1 MFPPSCRA
9 GSLPLIFFVLAT
21 PDILQTLNNGQL
33 QSVLTRPWVLSFM
46 IFNLI
51 FIFLVRFPV
60 HLSPPR
66 RSPTV
71 SSSFPYSHPHTVLR
85 MDRPRWWLSAVLTVT
100 HVPLRQTAITLAS
113 PGPVPESTLTRELCC

>member
-1 MFPPSCRA
+1 MVYVPPSCRA
-9 GSLPLIFFVLAT
+9 SSLPLIFFVLAT
-21 PDILQTLNNGQL
+21 PNILHTLNRQL

-60 HLSPPR
+60 HLSPSR

-71 SSSFPYSHPHTVLR
+71 SSSFPYSHPHPVRR
-85 MDRPRWWLSAVLTVT
+85 MDRPRWWLSAVLTVA
-100 HVPLRQTAITLAS
+100 HVPLR
-113 PGPVPESTLTRELCC
+113 